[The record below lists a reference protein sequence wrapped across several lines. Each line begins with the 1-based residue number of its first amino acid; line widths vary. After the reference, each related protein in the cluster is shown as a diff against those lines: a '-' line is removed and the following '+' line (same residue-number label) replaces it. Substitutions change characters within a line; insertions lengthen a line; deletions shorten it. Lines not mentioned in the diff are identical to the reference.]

1 MGSIRRLLILST
13 LSLCLF
19 VMSGVQGAMAQDF
32 SFSRIDVEGNKR
44 IETST
49 IITYSGLA
57 TDQVFGADDLNRA
70 YQNILASGLF
80 ESVEVVPNGNRLII
94 NVNEFPTVNKIA
106 FEGNRR
112 VNDNT
117 LKSIIGLQP
126 RRVFNPDKVDA
137 DRAAIVQVYADQGR
151 LAARVTPKIIRRSD
165 NRVDVIF
172 EIFEGGL
179 TEIERIGIVGNK
191 VFSDRRLRRVLDTKQ
206 AGFLRLFVRRDTF
219 LADRIDFDERLL
231 TDFYNARGYIDFK
244 VNDVNAELTE
254 ENNAYFVTF
263 NVREGQMF
271 RFGDVTLI
279 SERSDIDVEDFQIAV
294 SAETGD
300 VYSPT
305 LMEKNLSRLE
315 ARATQLGLD
324 FVRVTPRVT
333 RNDADLTLDVEFVLE
348 QGERVFVERIDITGN
363 TTTLD
368 RVIRRQFRISEGDPF
383 NPRLIREAAE
393 RIRALGLFG
402 NAGVNAREGT
412 QPGQIIVDVEVEEQ
426 PTGSLQLGATYSGD
440 NGFGVVID
448 YSERNF
454 LGRGQALSF
463 AIRSGVDNQSY
474 EFNFT
479 EPEFL
484 NPELRFNLG
493 LSYGETDNQGAA
505 YDTNSLDITPSL
517 SFPISDYSRLSV
529 RGNISATQMLNAS
542 GVGSIIEAEANLE
555 RVDDAGFGFTY
566 RYDTRGVGLD
576 PSSGIAV
583 IYNQDFGGMAGDKGA
598 YSKSTIRTIGER
610 AIMNEDVVLRG
621 VFEAGWLHHSEGSSR
636 VTDRFFLP
644 ATVLR
649 GFEFAGMGPRQRSI
663 NGVINDPLGGNKYTV
678 AKFEVD
684 FPLGLPEEYGM
695 SGGAFYHAGNLW
707 DTGATV
713 TNQDDRLEY
722 DNGSWRHVVGAT
734 LYWTTPIGPLRF
746 DFTRALKKETHDVER
761 TFDMSIATRF

>member
-1 MGSIRRLLILST
+1 MGSIRHFLILST

-19 VMSGVQGAMAQDF
+19 VTSGVHGAMAQDF
-32 SFSRIDVEGNKR
+32 SFSRIDVDGNKR

-49 IITYSGLA
+49 IITYSGLV

-80 ESVEVVPNGNRLII
+80 ESVEVVPNGNRLVIK
-94 NVNEFPTVNKIA
+94 VNEFPTVNTIA

-112 VNDNT
+112 INDTT
-117 LKSIIGLQP
+117 LRAVVGMQP
-126 RRVFNPDKVDA
+126 RRVFNPDKVDT
-137 DRAAIVQVYADQGR
+137 DRAAIAQVYADQGR

-172 EIFEGGL
+172 EIFEGAV

-219 LADRIDFDERLL
+219 LTDRIEFDKRLL
-231 TDFYNARGYIDFK
+231 TDFYNARGYIDFQI
-244 VNDVNAELTE
+244 NDVNAELTE

-271 RFGDVTLI
+271 RFGDVTLT
-279 SERSDIDVEDFQIAV
+279 SERSDIDVKDFKIAI

-324 FVRVTPRVT
+324 FVRVTPRVI

-393 RIRALGLFG
+393 RIRVLDFFG
-402 NAGVNAREGT
+402 NAGVNARAGT
-412 QPGQIIVDVEVEEQ
+412 HPGQIIVDVEVEEQ

-454 LGRGQALSF
+454 LGRGQTLSF
-463 AIRSGVDNQSY
+463 AIRSGIDNQSY

-484 NPELRFNLG
+484 NPELGFNLG
-493 LSYGETDNQGAA
+493 LSYGETDNQVAA
-505 YDTNSLDITPSL
+505 YDTRNLDITPSL
-517 SFPISDYSRLSV
+517 SFPLSEYSRLSV
-529 RGNISATQMLNAS
+529 RGNVSATEMLNP
-542 GVGSIIEAEANLE
+542 GTVGSIVENEITRGRLDN
-555 RVDDAGFGFTY
+555 AGFGFTY

-583 IYNQDFGGMAGDKGA
+583 IYNQDFGGIAGDKGA
-598 YSKSTIRTIGER
+598 FSKSTIRTIGER
-610 AIMNEDVVLRG
+610 AIMNDDVVLRG
-621 VFEAGWLHHSEGSSR
+621 VLEAGLLHHTGGSSR

-649 GFEFAGMGPRQRSI
+649 GFEFAGMGPRQRD
-663 NGVINDPLGGNKYTV
+663 GTINDALGGNKYTV

-707 DTGATV
+707 DTGAKG
-713 TNQDDRLEY
+713 DELLY
-722 DNGSWRHVVGAT
+722 DNGAWRHVVGAT

-746 DFTRALKKETHDVER
+746 DFTRALKKETQDEER

>member
-1 MGSIRRLLILST
+1 MGSIRRFLILST
-13 LSLCLF
+13 LSLCLC
-19 VMSGVQGAMAQDF
+19 VTSGVQGAMAQDF
-32 SFSRIDVEGNKR
+32 SFSRIDVDGNKR

-57 TDQVFGADDLNRA
+57 TDQMFGADDLNRA

-80 ESVEVVPNGNRLII
+80 ESVEVVPNGNRLVIK
-94 NVNEFPTVNKIA
+94 VNEFPTVNKIA

-117 LKSIIGLQP
+117 LSALVGMQP
-126 RRVFNPDKVDA
+126 RRVFNPDKVDT
-137 DRAAIVQVYADQGR
+137 DRAAIAQFYADQGR

-172 EIFEGGL
+172 EIFEGGVI
-179 TEIERIGIVGNK
+179 EIERIGIVGNK

-206 AGFLRLFVRRDTF
+206 AGLLRLFVRRDTF
-219 LADRIDFDERLL
+219 LTDRIEFDKRLL
-231 TDFYNARGYIDFK
+231 TDFYNARGYIDFQ

-271 RFGDVTLI
+271 RFGDVTLA
-279 SERSDIDVEDFQIAV
+279 SKRSDIDVEDFQIAI

-363 TTTLD
+363 TTTMD

-393 RIRALGLFG
+393 RVRALGFFG

-412 QPGQIIVDVEVEEQ
+412 QPGQIIVDFEVEEQ

-448 YSERNF
+448 YAERNF

-463 AIRSGVDNQSY
+463 AIRTGIDNQSY
-474 EFNFT
+474 EFDFT

-484 NPELRFNLG
+484 SPELRFNLG

-505 YDTNSLDITPSL
+505 YDTRNFDITPSL
-517 SFPISDYSRLSV
+517 SFPLSEYSRLSV
-529 RGNISATQMLNAS
+529 RGNVSATEMLNP
-542 GVGSIIEAEANLE
+542 GTVGSIVEDEITRGRL
-555 RVDDAGFGFTY
+555 DDAGFGFTY

-583 IYNQDFGGMAGDKGA
+583 IYNQDFGGMAGDKGTF
-598 YSKSTIRTIGER
+598 SKSTIRTIGER

-621 VFEAGWLHHSEGSSR
+621 VLEAGLLHHTGGSSR

-649 GFEFAGMGPRQRSI
+649 GFEFAGMGPRQRD
-663 NGVINDPLGGNKYTV
+663 GAINDALGGNKYTV
-678 AKFEVD
+678 VKFEMD

-707 DTGATV
+707 DTGASG
-713 TNQDDRLEY
+713 NRLLY
-722 DNGSWRHVVGAT
+722 DNGAWRHVVGAT

-746 DFTRALKKETHDVER
+746 DFTRALKKETHDEER

>member
-1 MGSIRRLLILST
+1 MGSIRHFLILST

-19 VMSGVQGAMAQDF
+19 VTSGVHGAMAQDF
-32 SFSRIDVEGNKR
+32 SFSRIDVDGNKR

-49 IITYSGLA
+49 IITYSGLV

-80 ESVEVVPNGNRLII
+80 ESVEVVPNGNRLVIK
-94 NVNEFPTVNKIA
+94 VNEFPTVNKIA

-112 VNDNT
+112 INDTT
-117 LKSIIGLQP
+117 LRAVVGMQP
-126 RRVFNPDKVDA
+126 RRVFNPDKVDT
-137 DRAAIVQVYADQGR
+137 DRAAIAQVYADQGR

-172 EIFEGGL
+172 EIFEGAI

-219 LADRIDFDERLL
+219 LTDRIEFDKRLL
-231 TDFYNARGYIDFK
+231 TDFYNARGYIDFQI
-244 VNDVNAELTE
+244 NDVNAELTE

-271 RFGDVTLI
+271 RFGNVTLT
-279 SERSDIDVEDFQIAV
+279 SERSDIDVKDFKIAI

-393 RIRALGLFG
+393 RIRVLDFFG
-402 NAGVNAREGT
+402 NAGVNARAGT

-454 LGRGQALSF
+454 LGRGQTLSF
-463 AIRSGVDNQSY
+463 AIRSGIDNQSY

-484 NPELRFNLG
+484 NPELGFNLG
-493 LSYGETDNQGAA
+493 LSFGETDNQGAA
-505 YDTNSLDITPSL
+505 YDTRNLDITPSL
-517 SFPISDYSRLSV
+517 SFPLSEYSRLSV
-529 RGNISATQMLNAS
+529 RGNVSATEMLNP
-542 GVGSIIEAEANLE
+542 GTVGSIVENEITRGRLDN
-555 RVDDAGFGFTY
+555 AGFGFTY

-583 IYNQDFGGMAGDKGA
+583 IYNQDFGGIAGDKGA
-598 YSKSTIRTIGER
+598 FSKSTIRTIGER
-610 AIMNEDVVLRG
+610 AIMNDDVVLRG
-621 VFEAGWLHHSEGSSR
+621 VLEAGLLHHTGGSSR

-649 GFEFAGMGPRQRSI
+649 GFEFAGMGPRQRD
-663 NGVINDPLGGNKYTV
+663 GTINDALGGNKYTV

-707 DTGATV
+707 DTGAKG
-713 TNQDDRLEY
+713 DELLY
-722 DNGSWRHVVGAT
+722 DNGAWRHVVGAT

-746 DFTRALKKETHDVER
+746 DFTRALKKETQDEER

>member
-49 IITYSGLA
+49 INTYSGLA

-80 ESVEVVPNGNRLII
+80 ESVEVVPNGNRMII
-94 NVNEFPTVNKIA
+94 NLNEFPTVNKIA

-219 LADRIDFDERLL
+219 LADRLEFDKRLL
-231 TDFYNARGYIDFK
+231 TDFYNARGYIDFQ

-271 RFGDVTLI
+271 RFGDVTLT
-279 SERSDIDVEDFQIAV
+279 SERSDINVEDFQSAI

-333 RNDADLTLDVEFVLE
+333 RNDADLTLDVELVLE
-348 QGERVFVERIDITGN
+348 QVERVFVERIDITGN

-368 RVIRRQFRISEGDPF
+368 RVIRRQFRISEGI
-383 NPRLIREAAE
+383 RLIRA
-393 RIRALGLFG
+393 
-402 NAGVNAREGT
+402 
-412 QPGQIIVDVEVEEQ
+412 
-426 PTGSLQLGATYSGD
+426 
-440 NGFGVVID
+440 
-448 YSERNF
+448 
-454 LGRGQALSF
+454 
-463 AIRSGVDNQSY
+463 
-474 EFNFT
+474 
-479 EPEFL
+479 
-484 NPELRFNLG
+484 
-493 LSYGETDNQGAA
+493 
-505 YDTNSLDITPSL
+505 
-517 SFPISDYSRLSV
+517 
-529 RGNISATQMLNAS
+529 
-542 GVGSIIEAEANLE
+542 
-555 RVDDAGFGFTY
+555 
-566 RYDTRGVGLD
+566 
-576 PSSGIAV
+576 
-583 IYNQDFGGMAGDKGA
+583 
-598 YSKSTIRTIGER
+598 
-610 AIMNEDVVLRG
+610 
-621 VFEAGWLHHSEGSSR
+621 
-636 VTDRFFLP
+636 
-644 ATVLR
+644 
-649 GFEFAGMGPRQRSI
+649 
-663 NGVINDPLGGNKYTV
+663 
-678 AKFEVD
+678 
-684 FPLGLPEEYGM
+684 
-695 SGGAFYHAGNLW
+695 
-707 DTGATV
+707 
-713 TNQDDRLEY
+713 
-722 DNGSWRHVVGAT
+722 
-734 LYWTTPIGPLRF
+734 
-746 DFTRALKKETHDVER
+746 
-761 TFDMSIATRF
+761 

>member
-1 MGSIRRLLILST
+1 MGSIRRFLILST
-13 LSLCLF
+13 LSLCLC
-19 VMSGVQGAMAQDF
+19 VTSGVQGAMAQDF
-32 SFSRIDVEGNKR
+32 SFSRIDVDGNKR

-57 TDQVFGADDLNRA
+57 TDQMFGADDLNRA

-80 ESVEVVPNGNRLII
+80 ESVEVVPNGNRLVIK
-94 NVNEFPTVNKIA
+94 VNEFPTVNKIA

-117 LKSIIGLQP
+117 LRALVGMQP
-126 RRVFNPDKVDA
+126 RRVFNPDKVDT
-137 DRAAIVQVYADQGR
+137 DRAAIAQFYADQGR

-172 EIFEGGL
+172 EIFEGGVI
-179 TEIERIGIVGNK
+179 EIERIGIVGNK

-206 AGFLRLFVRRDTF
+206 AGLLRLFVRRDTF
-219 LADRIDFDERLL
+219 LTDRIEFDKRLL
-231 TDFYNARGYIDFK
+231 TDFYNARGYIDFQ

-271 RFGDVTLI
+271 RFGDVTLA
-279 SERSDIDVEDFQIAV
+279 SKRSDIDVEDFQIAI

-363 TTTLD
+363 TTTMD

-393 RIRALGLFG
+393 RVRALGFFG

-412 QPGQIIVDVEVEEQ
+412 QPGQIIVDFEVEEQ

-448 YSERNF
+448 YAERNF

-463 AIRSGVDNQSY
+463 AIRTGIDNQSY
-474 EFNFT
+474 EFDFT

-484 NPELRFNLG
+484 SPELRFNLG

-505 YDTNSLDITPSL
+505 YDTRNFDITPSL
-517 SFPISDYSRLSV
+517 SFPLSEYSRLSV
-529 RGNISATQMLNAS
+529 RGNVSATEMLNP
-542 GVGSIIEAEANLE
+542 GTVGSIVEDEITRGRL
-555 RVDDAGFGFTY
+555 DDAGFGFTY

-583 IYNQDFGGMAGDKGA
+583 IYNQDFGGMAGDKGTF
-598 YSKSTIRTIGER
+598 SKSTIRTIGER

-621 VFEAGWLHHSEGSSR
+621 VLEAGLLHQAGGSSR

-649 GFEFAGMGPRQRSI
+649 GFEFAGMGPRQRD
-663 NGVINDPLGGNKYTV
+663 GTINDALGGNKYTV
-678 AKFEVD
+678 AKFEMD

-707 DTGATV
+707 DTGASG
-713 TNQDDRLEY
+713 NRLLY
-722 DNGSWRHVVGAT
+722 DNGAWRHVVGAT

-746 DFTRALKKETHDVER
+746 DFTRALKKETHDEER

>member
-1 MGSIRRLLILST
+1 MGSIRRFLILST
-13 LSLCLF
+13 LSLCLC
-19 VMSGVQGAMAQDF
+19 VTSGVQGAMAQDF
-32 SFSRIDVEGNKR
+32 SFSRIDVDGNKR

-57 TDQVFGADDLNRA
+57 TDQMFGADDLNRA

-80 ESVEVVPNGNRLII
+80 ESVEVVPNGNRLVIK
-94 NVNEFPTVNKIA
+94 VNEFPTVNKIA

-117 LKSIIGLQP
+117 LRALVGMQP
-126 RRVFNPDKVDA
+126 RRVFNPDKVDT
-137 DRAAIVQVYADQGR
+137 DRAAIAQFYADQGR

-172 EIFEGGL
+172 EIFEGGVI
-179 TEIERIGIVGNK
+179 EIERIGIVGNK

-206 AGFLRLFVRRDTF
+206 AGLLRLFVRRDTF
-219 LADRIDFDERLL
+219 LTDRIEFDKRLL
-231 TDFYNARGYIDFK
+231 TDFYNARGYIDFQ

-271 RFGDVTLI
+271 RFGDVTLA
-279 SERSDIDVEDFQIAV
+279 SKRSDIDVEDFQIAI

-363 TTTLD
+363 TTTMD
-368 RVIRRQFRISEGDPF
+368 RVSRRQFRISEGDPF

-393 RIRALGLFG
+393 RIRALGFFG
-402 NAGVNAREGT
+402 AAGVNAREGT
-412 QPGQIIVDVEVEEQ
+412 QPGQIIVDFEVEEQ

-448 YSERNF
+448 YAERNF

-463 AIRSGVDNQSY
+463 AIRTGIDNQSY
-474 EFNFT
+474 EFDFT

-484 NPELRFNLG
+484 SPELRFNLG

-505 YDTNSLDITPSL
+505 YDTRNFDITPSL
-517 SFPISDYSRLSV
+517 SFPLSEYSRLSV
-529 RGNISATQMLNAS
+529 RGNVSATEMLNP
-542 GVGSIIEAEANLE
+542 GTVGSIVEDEITRGRL
-555 RVDDAGFGFTY
+555 DDAGFGFTY

-583 IYNQDFGGMAGDKGA
+583 IYNQDFGGMAGDKGTF
-598 YSKSTIRTIGER
+598 SKSTIRTIGER
-610 AIMNEDVVLRG
+610 AIMHEDVVLRG
-621 VFEAGWLHHSEGSSR
+621 VLEAGLLHHTGGSSR

-649 GFEFAGMGPRQRSI
+649 GFEFAGMGPRQRD
-663 NGVINDPLGGNKYTV
+663 GTINDALGGNKYTV
-678 AKFEVD
+678 AKFEMD

-695 SGGAFYHAGNLW
+695 SGGAFYQAGNLW
-707 DTGATV
+707 DTGASG
-713 TNQDDRLEY
+713 NGLLY
-722 DNGSWRHVVGAT
+722 DNGAWRQVVGAT

-746 DFTRALKKETHDVER
+746 DFTRALKKETHDEER

>member
-1 MGSIRRLLILST
+1 MGSIRHFLILST

-19 VMSGVQGAMAQDF
+19 VTSGVHGAMAQDF
-32 SFSRIDVEGNKR
+32 SFSRIDVDGNKR

-49 IITYSGLA
+49 IITYSGLV

-80 ESVEVVPNGNRLII
+80 ESVEVVPNGNRLVIK
-94 NVNEFPTVNKIA
+94 VNEFPTVNKIA

-112 VNDNT
+112 INDTT
-117 LKSIIGLQP
+117 LRAVVGMQP
-126 RRVFNPDKVDA
+126 RRVFNPDKVDT
-137 DRAAIVQVYADQGR
+137 DRAAIAQVYADQGR

-172 EIFEGGL
+172 EIFEGAV

-219 LADRIDFDERLL
+219 LTDRIEFDKRLL
-231 TDFYNARGYIDFK
+231 TDFYNARGYIDFQI
-244 VNDVNAELTE
+244 NDVNAELTE

-271 RFGDVTLI
+271 RFGDVTLT
-279 SERSDIDVEDFQIAV
+279 SERSDIDVKDFKIAI
-294 SAETGD
+294 SAENGD

-393 RIRALGLFG
+393 RIRVLDFFG
-402 NAGVNAREGT
+402 NAGVNARAGT
-412 QPGQIIVDVEVEEQ
+412 QPGQIIVDVEVEER

-454 LGRGQALSF
+454 LGRGQTLSF
-463 AIRSGVDNQSY
+463 AIRSGIDNQSY

-484 NPELRFNLG
+484 NPELGFNLG

-505 YDTNSLDITPSL
+505 YDTRNLDITPSL
-517 SFPISDYSRLSV
+517 SFPLSEYSRLSV
-529 RGNISATQMLNAS
+529 RGNVSATEMLNP
-542 GVGSIIEAEANLE
+542 GTVGSIVENEITRGRLDN
-555 RVDDAGFGFTY
+555 AGFGFTY

-583 IYNQDFGGMAGDKGA
+583 IYNQDFGGIAGDKGA
-598 YSKSTIRTIGER
+598 FSKSTIRTIGER
-610 AIMNEDVVLRG
+610 AIMNDDVVLRG
-621 VFEAGWLHHSEGSSR
+621 VLEAGLLHHTGGSSR

-649 GFEFAGMGPRQRSI
+649 GFEFAGMGPRQRD
-663 NGVINDPLGGNKYTV
+663 GTINDALGGNKYTV

-684 FPLGLPEEYGM
+684 FPLGLLEEYGM

-707 DTGATV
+707 DTGAKG
-713 TNQDDRLEY
+713 DELLY
-722 DNGSWRHVVGAT
+722 DNGAWRHVVGAT

-746 DFTRALKKETHDVER
+746 DFTRALKKETQDEER
-761 TFDMSIATRF
+761 TFDVSIATRF

>member
-1 MGSIRRLLILST
+1 MGSIRHFLILST

-19 VMSGVQGAMAQDF
+19 VTSGVHGAMAQDF
-32 SFSRIDVEGNKR
+32 SFSRIDVDGNKR

-49 IITYSGLA
+49 IITYSGLV

-80 ESVEVVPNGNRLII
+80 ESVEVVPNGNRLVIK
-94 NVNEFPTVNKIA
+94 VNEFPTVNKIA

-112 VNDNT
+112 INDTT
-117 LKSIIGLQP
+117 LRAVVGMQP
-126 RRVFNPDKVDA
+126 RRVFNPDKVDT
-137 DRAAIVQVYADQGR
+137 DRAAIAQVYADQGR

-172 EIFEGGL
+172 EIFEGAV

-219 LADRIDFDERLL
+219 LTDRIEFDKRLL
-231 TDFYNARGYIDFK
+231 TDFYNARGYIDFQI
-244 VNDVNAELTE
+244 NDVNAELTE

-271 RFGDVTLI
+271 RFGDVTLT
-279 SERSDIDVEDFQIAV
+279 SERSDIDVKDFKIAI

-393 RIRALGLFG
+393 RIRVLDFFG
-402 NAGVNAREGT
+402 NAGVNARAGT

-454 LGRGQALSF
+454 LGRGQTLSF
-463 AIRSGVDNQSY
+463 AIRSGIDNQSY

-484 NPELRFNLG
+484 NPELGFNLG

-505 YDTNSLDITPSL
+505 YDTRNLDITPSL
-517 SFPISDYSRLSV
+517 SFPLSEYSRLSV
-529 RGNISATQMLNAS
+529 RGNVSATEMLNP
-542 GVGSIIEAEANLE
+542 GTVGSIVENEITRGRLDN
-555 RVDDAGFGFTY
+555 AGFGFTY

-583 IYNQDFGGMAGDKGA
+583 IYNQDFGGIAGDKGA
-598 YSKSTIRTIGER
+598 FSKSTIRTIGER
-610 AIMNEDVVLRG
+610 AIMNDDVVLRG
-621 VFEAGWLHHSEGSSR
+621 VLEAGLLHHTGGSSR

-649 GFEFAGMGPRQRSI
+649 GFEFAGMGPRQRD
-663 NGVINDPLGGNKYTV
+663 GTINDALGGNKYTV

-707 DTGATV
+707 DTGAKG
-713 TNQDDRLEY
+713 DELLY
-722 DNGSWRHVVGAT
+722 DNGAWRHVLGAT
-734 LYWTTPIGPLRF
+734 LYWNTPIGPLRF
-746 DFTRALKKETHDVER
+746 DFTRALQKETQDEER
-761 TFDMSIATRF
+761 TFDVSIATRF

>member
-1 MGSIRRLLILST
+1 MGSIRRFLILST
-13 LSLCLF
+13 LSLCLC
-19 VMSGVQGAMAQDF
+19 VTSGVQGAMAQDF
-32 SFSRIDVEGNKR
+32 SFSRIDVDGNKR

-57 TDQVFGADDLNRA
+57 TDQMFGADDLNRA

-80 ESVEVVPNGNRLII
+80 ESVEVVPNGNRLVIK
-94 NVNEFPTVNKIA
+94 VNEFPTVNKIA

-117 LKSIIGLQP
+117 LRALVGMQP
-126 RRVFNPDKVDA
+126 RRVFNPDKVDT
-137 DRAAIVQVYADQGR
+137 DRAAIAQFYADQGR

-172 EIFEGGL
+172 EIFEGGVI
-179 TEIERIGIVGNK
+179 EIERIGIVGNK

-206 AGFLRLFVRRDTF
+206 AGLLRLFVRRDTF
-219 LADRIDFDERLL
+219 LTDRIEFDKRLL
-231 TDFYNARGYIDFK
+231 TDFYNARGYIDFQ

-271 RFGDVTLI
+271 RFGDVTLA
-279 SERSDIDVEDFQIAV
+279 SKRSDIDVEDFQIAI

-363 TTTLD
+363 TTTMD

-393 RIRALGLFG
+393 RIRALGFFG
-402 NAGVNAREGT
+402 DAGVNAREGT
-412 QPGQIIVDVEVEEQ
+412 QPGQIIVDFEVEEQ

-448 YSERNF
+448 YAERNF

-463 AIRSGVDNQSY
+463 AIRTGIDNQSY
-474 EFNFT
+474 EFDFT

-484 NPELRFNLG
+484 SPELRFNLG

-505 YDTNSLDITPSL
+505 YDTRNFDITPSL
-517 SFPISDYSRLSV
+517 SFPLSEYSRLSV
-529 RGNISATQMLNAS
+529 RGNVSATEMLNP
-542 GVGSIIEAEANLE
+542 GTVGSIVEDEITRGRL
-555 RVDDAGFGFTY
+555 DDAGFGFTY

-583 IYNQDFGGMAGDKGA
+583 IYNQDFGGMAGDKGTF
-598 YSKSTIRTIGER
+598 SKSTIRTIGER

-621 VFEAGWLHHSEGSSR
+621 VLEAGLLHHTGGSSR

-649 GFEFAGMGPRQRSI
+649 GFEFAGMGPRQRD
-663 NGVINDPLGGNKYTV
+663 GTINDALGGNKYTV
-678 AKFEVD
+678 AKFEMD

-707 DTGATV
+707 DTGASG
-713 TNQDDRLEY
+713 NGLLY
-722 DNGSWRHVVGAT
+722 DNGAWRQVVGAT

-746 DFTRALKKETHDVER
+746 DFTRALKKETHDEER

>member
-1 MGSIRRLLILST
+1 MGSIRYFLILTT

-19 VMSGVQGAMAQDF
+19 VTSGVQGAMAQDF
-32 SFSRIDVEGNKR
+32 SFSRIDVDGNKR

-49 IITYSGLA
+49 IITYSGLG

-80 ESVEVVPNGNRLII
+80 ESVEVIPNGNRLVIK
-94 NVNEFPTVNKIA
+94 VNEFPTVNKIA

-117 LKSIIGLQP
+117 LKSIVGLQP

-137 DRAAIVQVYADQGR
+137 DRAAIAQVYADQGR
-151 LAARVTPKIIRRSD
+151 LAARVSPKIIRRSD

-219 LADRIDFDERLL
+219 LADRIEFDKRLL
-231 TDFYNARGYIDFK
+231 TDFYNARGYIDFQ
-244 VNDVNAELTE
+244 VSDVNAELTE

-271 RFGDVTLI
+271 RFGDVTLT
-279 SERSDIDVEDFQIAV
+279 SERSDIDVEDFQIAI

-393 RIRALGLFG
+393 RIRALGFFG

-463 AIRSGVDNQSY
+463 AIRSGIDNQSY

-484 NPELRFNLG
+484 NPEFRFNLG

-505 YDTNSLDITPSL
+505 YDTRNLDITPSL
-517 SFPISDYSRLSV
+517 SFPLSEYSRLSV
-529 RGNISATQMLNAS
+529 RGNVSATEMLNP
-542 GVGSIIEAEANLE
+542 GTVGSIVEDEITRGRL
-555 RVDDAGFGFTY
+555 DDAGFGFTY

-583 IYNQDFGGMAGDKGA
+583 IYNQDFGGLEGDKGTF
-598 YSKSTIRTIGER
+598 SKSTIRTIGER

-621 VFEAGWLHHSEGSSR
+621 VLEAGLLHHTGGSSR

-649 GFEFAGMGPRQRSI
+649 GFEFAGVGPRQRA
-663 NGVINDPLGGNKYTV
+663 GTINDALGGNKYTV

-707 DTGATV
+707 DTGASG
-713 TNQDDRLEY
+713 NGLLY
-722 DNGSWRHVVGAT
+722 DNGAWRHVVGAT

-746 DFTRALKKETHDVER
+746 DFTRALKKETHDEER
-761 TFDMSIATRF
+761 TFDMSVATRF

>member
-1 MGSIRRLLILST
+1 MGSIRRFLILST
-13 LSLCLF
+13 LSLCLC
-19 VMSGVQGAMAQDF
+19 VTSGVQGAMAQDF
-32 SFSRIDVEGNKR
+32 SFSRIDVDGNKR

-57 TDQVFGADDLNRA
+57 TDQMFGADDLNRA

-80 ESVEVVPNGNRLII
+80 ESVEVVPNGNRLVIK
-94 NVNEFPTVNKIA
+94 VNEFPTVNKIA

-117 LKSIIGLQP
+117 LRALVGMQP
-126 RRVFNPDKVDA
+126 RRVFNPDKVDT
-137 DRAAIVQVYADQGR
+137 DRAAIAQFYADQGR

-172 EIFEGGL
+172 EIFEGGVI
-179 TEIERIGIVGNK
+179 EIERIGIVGNK

-206 AGFLRLFVRRDTF
+206 AGLLRLFVRRDTF
-219 LADRIDFDERLL
+219 LTDRIEFDKRLL
-231 TDFYNARGYIDFK
+231 TDFYNARGYIDFQ

-271 RFGDVTLI
+271 RFGDVTLA
-279 SERSDIDVEDFQIAV
+279 SKRSDIDVEDFQIAI

-300 VYSPT
+300 VYSPS

-363 TTTLD
+363 TTTMD

-393 RIRALGLFG
+393 RIRALGFFG

-412 QPGQIIVDVEVEEQ
+412 QPGQIIVDFEVEEQ

-448 YSERNF
+448 YAERNF

-463 AIRSGVDNQSY
+463 AIRTGIDNQSY
-474 EFNFT
+474 EFDFT

-484 NPELRFNLG
+484 SPELRFNLG

-505 YDTNSLDITPSL
+505 YDTRNFDITPSL
-517 SFPISDYSRLSV
+517 SFPLSEYSRLSV
-529 RGNISATQMLNAS
+529 RGNVSATEMLNP
-542 GVGSIIEAEANLE
+542 GTVGSIVEDEITRGRL
-555 RVDDAGFGFTY
+555 DDAGVGFTY

-583 IYNQDFGGMAGDKGA
+583 IYNQDFGGMAGDKGTF
-598 YSKSTIRTIGER
+598 SKSTIRTIGER

-621 VFEAGWLHHSEGSSR
+621 VLEAGLLHHTGGSSR

-649 GFEFAGMGPRQRSI
+649 GFEFAGMGPRQRD
-663 NGVINDPLGGNKYTV
+663 GTINDALGGNKYTV
-678 AKFEVD
+678 AKFEMD

-707 DTGATV
+707 DTGASG
-713 TNQDDRLEY
+713 NRLLY
-722 DNGSWRHVVGAT
+722 DNGAWRHVVGAT

-746 DFTRALKKETHDVER
+746 DFTRALKKETHDEER

>member
-1 MGSIRRLLILST
+1 MGSIRHFLILST

-19 VMSGVQGAMAQDF
+19 VTSGVHGAMAQDF
-32 SFSRIDVEGNKR
+32 SFSRIDVDGNKR

-49 IITYSGLA
+49 IITYSGLV
-57 TDQVFGADDLNRA
+57 TDQVFGAGDLNRA

-80 ESVEVVPNGNRLII
+80 ESVEVVPNGNRLVIK
-94 NVNEFPTVNKIA
+94 VNEFPTVNKIA

-112 VNDNT
+112 INDTT
-117 LKSIIGLQP
+117 LRAVVGMQP
-126 RRVFNPDKVDA
+126 RRVFNPDKVDT
-137 DRAAIVQVYADQGR
+137 DRAAIAQVYADQGR

-172 EIFEGGL
+172 EIFEGAV

-219 LADRIDFDERLL
+219 LTDRIEFDKRLL
-231 TDFYNARGYIDFK
+231 TDFYNARGYIDFQI
-244 VNDVNAELTE
+244 NDVNAELTE

-271 RFGDVTLI
+271 RFGDVTLT
-279 SERSDIDVEDFQIAV
+279 SERSDIDVKDFKIAI

-393 RIRALGLFG
+393 RIRVLDFFG
-402 NAGVNAREGT
+402 NAGVNARAGT
-412 QPGQIIVDVEVEEQ
+412 QPGQIIVDVEVEER

-454 LGRGQALSF
+454 LGRGQTLSF
-463 AIRSGVDNQSY
+463 AIRSGIDNQSY

-484 NPELRFNLG
+484 NPELGFNLG

-505 YDTNSLDITPSL
+505 YDTRNLDITPSL
-517 SFPISDYSRLSV
+517 SFPLSEYSRLSV
-529 RGNISATQMLNAS
+529 RGNVSATEMLNP
-542 GVGSIIEAEANLE
+542 GTVGSIVENEITRGRLDN
-555 RVDDAGFGFTY
+555 AGFGFTY

-583 IYNQDFGGMAGDKGA
+583 IYNQDFGGIAGDKGA
-598 YSKSTIRTIGER
+598 FSKSTIRTIGER
-610 AIMNEDVVLRG
+610 AIMNDDVVLRG
-621 VFEAGWLHHSEGSSR
+621 VLEAGLLHHTGGSSR

-649 GFEFAGMGPRQRSI
+649 GFEFAGMGPRQRD
-663 NGVINDPLGGNKYTV
+663 GTINDALGGNKYTV

-707 DTGATV
+707 DTGAKG
-713 TNQDDRLEY
+713 DELLY
-722 DNGSWRHVVGAT
+722 DNGAWRHVVGAT

-746 DFTRALKKETHDVER
+746 DFTRALKKETQDEER

>member
-1 MGSIRRLLILST
+1 MGSIRRFLILST
-13 LSLCLF
+13 LSLCLC
-19 VMSGVQGAMAQDF
+19 VTSGVQGAMAQDF
-32 SFSRIDVEGNKR
+32 SFSRIDVDGNKR

-57 TDQVFGADDLNRA
+57 TDQMFGADDLNRA

-80 ESVEVVPNGNRLII
+80 ESVEVVPNGNRLVIK
-94 NVNEFPTVNKIA
+94 VNEFPTVNKIA

-117 LKSIIGLQP
+117 LRALVGMQP
-126 RRVFNPDKVDA
+126 RRVFNPDKVDT
-137 DRAAIVQVYADQGR
+137 DRAAIAQFYADQGR

-172 EIFEGGL
+172 EIFEGGV

-219 LADRIDFDERLL
+219 LTDRIEFDKRLL
-231 TDFYNARGYIDFK
+231 TDFYNARGYIDFQ

-271 RFGDVTLI
+271 RFGDVTLA
-279 SERSDIDVEDFQIAV
+279 SKRSDIDVEDFQIAI

-363 TTTLD
+363 TTTMD

-393 RIRALGLFG
+393 RVRALGFFG

-412 QPGQIIVDVEVEEQ
+412 QPGQIIVDFEVEEQ

-448 YSERNF
+448 YAERNF

-463 AIRSGVDNQSY
+463 AIRTGIDNQSY
-474 EFNFT
+474 EFDFT

-484 NPELRFNLG
+484 SPELRFNLG

-505 YDTNSLDITPSL
+505 YDTRNFDITPSL
-517 SFPISDYSRLSV
+517 SFPLSEYSRLSV
-529 RGNISATQMLNAS
+529 RGNVSATEMLNP
-542 GVGSIIEAEANLE
+542 GTVGSIVEDEITRGRL
-555 RVDDAGFGFTY
+555 DDAGFGFTY

-583 IYNQDFGGMAGDKGA
+583 IYNQDFGGMAGDKGTF
-598 YSKSTIRTIGER
+598 SKSTIRTIGER

-621 VFEAGWLHHSEGSSR
+621 VLEAGLLHHTGGSSR

-649 GFEFAGMGPRQRSI
+649 GFEFAGMGPRQRD
-663 NGVINDPLGGNKYTV
+663 GTINDALGGNKYTV
-678 AKFEVD
+678 AKFEMD

-707 DTGATV
+707 DTGASG
-713 TNQDDRLEY
+713 NGLLY
-722 DNGSWRHVVGAT
+722 DNGAWRQVVGAT

-746 DFTRALKKETHDVER
+746 DFTRALKKETHDEER

>member
-1 MGSIRRLLILST
+1 MGSIRHFLILST

-19 VMSGVQGAMAQDF
+19 VTSGVHGAMAQDF
-32 SFSRIDVEGNKR
+32 SFSRIDVDGNKR

-49 IITYSGLA
+49 IITYSGLV

-80 ESVEVVPNGNRLII
+80 ESVEVVPNGNRLVIK
-94 NVNEFPTVNKIA
+94 VNEFPTVNKIA

-112 VNDNT
+112 INDTT
-117 LKSIIGLQP
+117 LRAVVGMQP
-126 RRVFNPDKVDA
+126 RRVFNPDKVDT
-137 DRAAIVQVYADQGR
+137 DRAAIAQVYADQGR

-172 EIFEGGL
+172 EIFEGAV

-219 LADRIDFDERLL
+219 LTDRIEFDKRLL
-231 TDFYNARGYIDFK
+231 TDFYNARGYIDFQI
-244 VNDVNAELTE
+244 NDVNAELTE

-271 RFGDVTLI
+271 RFGDVTLT
-279 SERSDIDVEDFQIAV
+279 SERSDIDVKDFKIAI

-393 RIRALGLFG
+393 RIRVLDFFG
-402 NAGVNAREGT
+402 NAGVNARAGT
-412 QPGQIIVDVEVEEQ
+412 QPGQIIVDVEVEER

-454 LGRGQALSF
+454 LGRGQTLSF
-463 AIRSGVDNQSY
+463 AIRSGIDNQSY

-484 NPELRFNLG
+484 NPELGFNLG

-505 YDTNSLDITPSL
+505 YDTRNLDITPSL
-517 SFPISDYSRLSV
+517 SFPLSEYSRLSV
-529 RGNISATQMLNAS
+529 RGNVSATEMLNP
-542 GVGSIIEAEANLE
+542 GTVGSIVENEITRGRLDN
-555 RVDDAGFGFTY
+555 AGFGFTY

-583 IYNQDFGGMAGDKGA
+583 IYNQDFGGIAGDKGA
-598 YSKSTIRTIGER
+598 FSKSTIRTIGER
-610 AIMNEDVVLRG
+610 AIMNDDVVLRG
-621 VFEAGWLHHSEGSSR
+621 VLEAGLLHHTGGSSR

-649 GFEFAGMGPRQRSI
+649 GFEFAGMGPRQRD
-663 NGVINDPLGGNKYTV
+663 GTINDALGGNKYTV

-684 FPLGLPEEYGM
+684 FPLGLLEEYGM

-707 DTGATV
+707 DTGAKG
-713 TNQDDRLEY
+713 DELLY
-722 DNGSWRHVVGAT
+722 DNGAWRHVVGAT

-746 DFTRALKKETHDVER
+746 DFTRALKKETQDEER

>member
-1 MGSIRRLLILST
+1 MGSIRRFLILST

-19 VMSGVQGAMAQDF
+19 VTSGVQGAMAQDF
-32 SFSRIDVEGNKR
+32 SFSRIDVDGNKR

-80 ESVEVVPNGNRLII
+80 ESVEVVPNGNRLVIK
-94 NVNEFPTVNKIA
+94 VNEFPTVNKIA

-117 LKSIIGLQP
+117 LQSIIGLQP
-126 RRVFNPDKVDA
+126 RRVLNPDKVDA
-137 DRAAIVQVYADQGR
+137 DSAAIAQVYADQGR

-165 NRVDVIF
+165 NRVDVVF

-219 LADRIDFDERLL
+219 LTDRIEFDKRLL
-231 TDFYNARGYIDFK
+231 TDFYNARGYIDFQ

-263 NVREGQMF
+263 NVREGQKF
-271 RFGDVTLI
+271 RFGEVTLT
-279 SERSDIDVEDFQIAV
+279 SERSDIDVEDFQIAI

-393 RIRALGLFG
+393 RIRALGFFG
-402 NAGVNAREGT
+402 NAGVNARKGT

-426 PTGSLQLGATYSGD
+426 PTGSLQLGATFSGD

-463 AIRSGVDNQSY
+463 AIRSGIDNQSY

-484 NPELRFNLG
+484 DPELRFNLG

-505 YDTNSLDITPSL
+505 YDTRNSDITPSL
-517 SFPISDYSRLSV
+517 SFPLSEYSRLSV
-529 RGNISATQMLNAS
+529 RGNLSATEMLNP
-542 GVGSIIEAEANLE
+542 GTIGSIVEDEIRRGRL
-555 RVDDAGFGFTY
+555 VDAGFGFTY

-583 IYNQDFGGMAGDKGA
+583 IYNQDFGGIVGDRGD
-598 YSKSTIRTIGER
+598 YSKSTIRTISER

-621 VFEAGWLHHSEGSSR
+621 VLEAGLLQNTGGPSR

-649 GFEFAGMGPRQRSI
+649 GFEFAGMGPRQRSSS
-663 NGVINDPLGGNKYTV
+663 GSINDPLGGNKYTV

-695 SGGAFYHAGNLW
+695 SGGLFYHAGNLW
-707 DTGATV
+707 DTGASV
-713 TNQDDRLEY
+713 SVGDDALEY
-722 DNGSWRHVVGAT
+722 DKGSWRHVVGAT

-746 DFTRALKKETHDVER
+746 DFTRALKKETHDEER

>member
-1 MGSIRRLLILST
+1 MGSIRHFLILST

-19 VMSGVQGAMAQDF
+19 VTSGVHGAMAQDF
-32 SFSRIDVEGNKR
+32 SFSRIDVDGNKR

-49 IITYSGLA
+49 IITYSGLV

-80 ESVEVVPNGNRLII
+80 ESVEVVPNGNRLVIK
-94 NVNEFPTVNKIA
+94 VNEFPTVNKIA

-112 VNDNT
+112 INDTT
-117 LKSIIGLQP
+117 LRAVVGMQP
-126 RRVFNPDKVDA
+126 RRVFNPDKVDT
-137 DRAAIVQVYADQGR
+137 DRAAIAQVYADQGR

-172 EIFEGGL
+172 EIFEGAI

-219 LADRIDFDERLL
+219 LTDRIEFDKRLL
-231 TDFYNARGYIDFK
+231 TDFYNARGYIDFQI
-244 VNDVNAELTE
+244 NDVNAELTE

-271 RFGDVTLI
+271 RFGDVTLT
-279 SERSDIDVEDFQIAV
+279 SERSDIDVKDFKIAI

-393 RIRALGLFG
+393 RIRVLDFFG
-402 NAGVNAREGT
+402 NAGVNARAGT

-454 LGRGQALSF
+454 LGRGQTLSF
-463 AIRSGVDNQSY
+463 AIRSGIDNQSY

-484 NPELRFNLG
+484 NPELGFNLG
-493 LSYGETDNQGAA
+493 LSFGETDNQGAA
-505 YDTNSLDITPSL
+505 YDTRNLDITPSL
-517 SFPISDYSRLSV
+517 SFPLSEYSRLSV
-529 RGNISATQMLNAS
+529 RGNVSATEMLNP
-542 GVGSIIEAEANLE
+542 GTVGSIVENEITRGRLDN
-555 RVDDAGFGFTY
+555 AGFGFTY

-583 IYNQDFGGMAGDKGA
+583 IYNQDFGGIAGDKGA
-598 YSKSTIRTIGER
+598 FSKSTIRTIGER
-610 AIMNEDVVLRG
+610 AIMNDDVVLRG
-621 VFEAGWLHHSEGSSR
+621 VLEAGLLHHTGGSSR

-649 GFEFAGMGPRQRSI
+649 GFEFAGMGPRQRD
-663 NGVINDPLGGNKYTV
+663 GTINDALGGNKYTV

-707 DTGATV
+707 DTGAKG
-713 TNQDDRLEY
+713 DELLY
-722 DNGSWRHVVGAT
+722 DNGAWRHVVGAT

-746 DFTRALKKETHDVER
+746 DFTRALKKETQDEER

>member
-1 MGSIRRLLILST
+1 MGSIRHFLILST

-19 VMSGVQGAMAQDF
+19 VTSGVHGAMAQDF
-32 SFSRIDVEGNKR
+32 SFSRIDVDGNKR

-49 IITYSGLA
+49 IITYSGLV

-80 ESVEVVPNGNRLII
+80 ESVEVVPNGNRLVIK
-94 NVNEFPTVNKIA
+94 VNEFPTVNKIA

-112 VNDNT
+112 INDTT
-117 LKSIIGLQP
+117 LRAVVGMQP
-126 RRVFNPDKVDA
+126 RRVFNPDKVDT
-137 DRAAIVQVYADQGR
+137 DRAAIAQVYADQGR

-172 EIFEGGL
+172 EIFEGAI

-219 LADRIDFDERLL
+219 LTDRIEFDKRLL
-231 TDFYNARGYIDFK
+231 TDFYNARGYIDFQI
-244 VNDVNAELTE
+244 NDVNAELTE

-271 RFGDVTLI
+271 RFGNVTLT
-279 SERSDIDVEDFQIAV
+279 SERSDIDVKDFKIAI

-393 RIRALGLFG
+393 RIRVLDFFG
-402 NAGVNAREGT
+402 NAGVNARAGT
-412 QPGQIIVDVEVEEQ
+412 QPGQIIVDVEVEER

-454 LGRGQALSF
+454 LGRGQTLSF
-463 AIRSGVDNQSY
+463 AIRSGIDNQSY

-484 NPELRFNLG
+484 NPELGFNLG
-493 LSYGETDNQGAA
+493 LSFGETDNQGAA
-505 YDTNSLDITPSL
+505 YDTRNLDITPSL
-517 SFPISDYSRLSV
+517 SFPLSEYSRLSV
-529 RGNISATQMLNAS
+529 RGNVSATEMLNP
-542 GVGSIIEAEANLE
+542 GTVGSIVENEITRGRLDN
-555 RVDDAGFGFTY
+555 AGFGFTY

-583 IYNQDFGGMAGDKGA
+583 IYNQDFGGIAGDKGA
-598 YSKSTIRTIGER
+598 FSKSTIRTIGER
-610 AIMNEDVVLRG
+610 AIMNDDVVLRG
-621 VFEAGWLHHSEGSSR
+621 VLEAGLLHHTGGSSR

-649 GFEFAGMGPRQRSI
+649 GFEFAGMGPRQRD
-663 NGVINDPLGGNKYTV
+663 GTINDALGGNKYTV

-707 DTGATV
+707 DTGAKG
-713 TNQDDRLEY
+713 DELLY
-722 DNGSWRHVVGAT
+722 DNGAWRHVVGAT

-746 DFTRALKKETHDVER
+746 DFTRALKKETQDEER

>member
-1 MGSIRRLLILST
+1 MGSIRHFLILST

-19 VMSGVQGAMAQDF
+19 VTSGVHGAMAQDF
-32 SFSRIDVEGNKR
+32 SFSRIDVDGNKR

-49 IITYSGLA
+49 IITYSGLV

-80 ESVEVVPNGNRLII
+80 ESVEVVPNGNRLVIK
-94 NVNEFPTVNKIA
+94 VNEFPTVNKIA

-112 VNDNT
+112 VNDTT
-117 LKSIIGLQP
+117 LRAVVVMQP
-126 RRVFNPDKVDA
+126 RRVFNPDKVDT
-137 DRAAIVQVYADQGR
+137 DRAAIAQVYADQGR

-172 EIFEGGL
+172 EIFEGAV

-219 LADRIDFDERLL
+219 LTDRIEFDKRLL
-231 TDFYNARGYIDFK
+231 TDFYNARGYIDFQI
-244 VNDVNAELTE
+244 NDVNAELTE

-271 RFGDVTLI
+271 RFGDVTLT
-279 SERSDIDVEDFQIAV
+279 SERSDIDVKDFKIAI

-393 RIRALGLFG
+393 RIRVLDFFG
-402 NAGVNAREGT
+402 NAGVNARAGT

-454 LGRGQALSF
+454 LGRGQTLSF
-463 AIRSGVDNQSY
+463 AIRSGIDNQSY

-484 NPELRFNLG
+484 NPELGFNLG
-493 LSYGETDNQGAA
+493 LSFGETDNQGAA
-505 YDTNSLDITPSL
+505 YDTRNLDITPSL
-517 SFPISDYSRLSV
+517 SFPLSEYSRLSV
-529 RGNISATQMLNAS
+529 RGNVSATEMLNP
-542 GVGSIIEAEANLE
+542 GTVGSIVENEITRGRLDN
-555 RVDDAGFGFTY
+555 AGFGFTY

-583 IYNQDFGGMAGDKGA
+583 IYNQDFGGIAGDKGA
-598 YSKSTIRTIGER
+598 FSKSTIRTIGER
-610 AIMNEDVVLRG
+610 AIMNDDVVLRG
-621 VFEAGWLHHSEGSSR
+621 VLEAGLLHHTGGSSR

-649 GFEFAGMGPRQRSI
+649 GFEFAGMGPRQRD
-663 NGVINDPLGGNKYTV
+663 GTINDALGGNKYTV

-707 DTGATV
+707 DTGAKG
-713 TNQDDRLEY
+713 DELLY
-722 DNGSWRHVVGAT
+722 DNGAWRHVVGAT

-746 DFTRALKKETHDVER
+746 DFTRALKKETQDEER

>member
-1 MGSIRRLLILST
+1 MGSIRYFLILST

-19 VMSGVQGAMAQDF
+19 VTYGVQGGMAQDF
-32 SFSRIDVEGNKR
+32 SFSRIDVDGNKR

-80 ESVEVVPNGNRLII
+80 ESVEVVPNGNRLVIK
-94 NVNEFPTVNKIA
+94 VNEFPTVNKIA

-117 LKSIIGLQP
+117 LRSIIGLQP

-137 DRAAIVQVYADQGR
+137 DRAAIAQVYADQGR

-172 EIFEGGL
+172 EVFEGGI

-206 AGFLRLFVRRDTF
+206 AGFLRLLVRRDTF
-219 LADRIDFDERLL
+219 LTDRIEFDKRLL
-231 TDFYNARGYIDFK
+231 TDFYNARGYIDFQ

-279 SERSDIDVEDFQIAV
+279 SERSDIDVEDFKIAI

-300 VYSPT
+300 VYSPM

-348 QGERVFVERIDITGN
+348 RGERMFVERIDITGN

-393 RIRALGLFG
+393 RIRALGFFG
-402 NAGVNAREGT
+402 NAGVNAREGR
-412 QPGQIIVDVEVEEQ
+412 QPSQIIVDVEVQEQ
-426 PTGSLQLGATYSGD
+426 PTGSFQLGATYSGD

-463 AIRSGVDNQSY
+463 AIRSGIDNQSY

-479 EPEFL
+479 EPKFI

-505 YDTNSLDITPSL
+505 YDTSNLDITPSL
-517 SFPISDYSRLSV
+517 TFPLSEYSRLSV
-529 RGNISATQMLNAS
+529 RGNLSATEMLNP
-542 GVGSIIEAEANLE
+542 GTVGTIVEDEITRGRL
-555 RVDDAGFGFTY
+555 DDAGLGFTY

-583 IYNQDFGGMAGDKGA
+583 IYNQDFGGMAGDKGTF
-598 YSKSTIRTIGER
+598 SKSTIRTIGER

-621 VFEAGWLHHSEGSSR
+621 VFEAGLLHHTGGSSR

-649 GFEFAGMGPRQRSI
+649 GFEFAGMGPRQRD
-663 NGVINDPLGGNKYTV
+663 GTINDSLGGNKYTV

-707 DTGATV
+707 DTGASG
-713 TNQDDRLEY
+713 NGLFY
-722 DNGSWRHVVGAT
+722 DNGAWRHVVGAT

-746 DFTRALKKETHDVER
+746 DFTRALKKETHDEER

>member
-1 MGSIRRLLILST
+1 MGSIRRLLILPT
-13 LSLCLF
+13 LSLCLI

-542 GVGSIIEAEANLE
+542 GVGSIIEAEASLE

-663 NGVINDPLGGNKYTV
+663 NGVINDPLGGSKYTV

>member
-1 MGSIRRLLILST
+1 MGSIRHFLILTT

-19 VMSGVQGAMAQDF
+19 VTSGVQGAMAQDF
-32 SFSRIDVEGNKR
+32 SFSRIDVDGNKR

-57 TDQVFGADDLNRA
+57 TDQMFGADDLNRA

-80 ESVEVVPNGNRLII
+80 ESVEVVPNGNRLVIK
-94 NVNEFPTVNKIA
+94 VNEFPTVNKIA

-117 LKSIIGLQP
+117 LRALVGMQP
-126 RRVFNPDKVDA
+126 RRVFNPDKVDT
-137 DRAAIVQVYADQGR
+137 DRAAIAQFYADQGR

-172 EIFEGGL
+172 EIFEGGVI
-179 TEIERIGIVGNK
+179 EIERIGIVGNK

-206 AGFLRLFVRRDTF
+206 AGLLRLFVRRDTF
-219 LADRIDFDERLL
+219 LTDRIEFDKRLL
-231 TDFYNARGYIDFK
+231 TDFYNARGYIDFQ

-271 RFGDVTLI
+271 RFGDVTLA
-279 SERSDIDVEDFQIAV
+279 SKRSDIDVEDFQIAI

-363 TTTLD
+363 TTTMD

-393 RIRALGLFG
+393 RIRALGFFG

-412 QPGQIIVDVEVEEQ
+412 QPGQIIVDFEVEEQ

-448 YSERNF
+448 YAERNF

-463 AIRSGVDNQSY
+463 AIRTGIDNQSY
-474 EFNFT
+474 EFDFT

-484 NPELRFNLG
+484 SPELRFNLG

-505 YDTNSLDITPSL
+505 YDTRNFDITPSL
-517 SFPISDYSRLSV
+517 SFPLSEYSRLSV
-529 RGNISATQMLNAS
+529 RGNVSATEMLNP
-542 GVGSIIEAEANLE
+542 GTVGSIVEDEITRGRL
-555 RVDDAGFGFTY
+555 DDAGFGFTY

-583 IYNQDFGGMAGDKGA
+583 IYNQDFGGMAGDKGTF
-598 YSKSTIRTIGER
+598 SKSTIRTIGER

-621 VFEAGWLHHSEGSSR
+621 VLEAGLLHHTGGSSR

-649 GFEFAGMGPRQRSI
+649 GFEFAGMGPRQRD
-663 NGVINDPLGGNKYTV
+663 GTINDALGGNKYTV
-678 AKFEVD
+678 AKFEMD

-707 DTGATV
+707 DTGASG
-713 TNQDDRLEY
+713 NRLLY
-722 DNGSWRHVVGAT
+722 DNGAWRHVVGAT

-746 DFTRALKKETHDVER
+746 DFTRALKKETHDEER

>member
-1 MGSIRRLLILST
+1 MGSIRHFLILST

-19 VMSGVQGAMAQDF
+19 VTSGVHGAMAQDF
-32 SFSRIDVEGNKR
+32 SFSRIDVDGNKR

-49 IITYSGLA
+49 IITYSGLV

-80 ESVEVVPNGNRLII
+80 ESVEVVPNGNRLVIK
-94 NVNEFPTVNKIA
+94 VNEFPTVNKIA

-112 VNDNT
+112 INDTT
-117 LKSIIGLQP
+117 LRAVVGMQP
-126 RRVFNPDKVDA
+126 RRVFNPDKVDT
-137 DRAAIVQVYADQGR
+137 DRAAIAQVYADQGR

-172 EIFEGGL
+172 EIFEGAV

-219 LADRIDFDERLL
+219 LTDRIEFDKRLL
-231 TDFYNARGYIDFK
+231 TDFYNARGYIDFQI
-244 VNDVNAELTE
+244 NDVNAELTE

-271 RFGDVTLI
+271 RFGDVTLT
-279 SERSDIDVEDFQIAV
+279 SERSDIDVKDFKIAI
-294 SAETGD
+294 SAENGD

-393 RIRALGLFG
+393 RIRVLDFFG
-402 NAGVNAREGT
+402 NAGVNARAGT
-412 QPGQIIVDVEVEEQ
+412 QPGQIIVDVEVEER

-454 LGRGQALSF
+454 LGRGQTLSF
-463 AIRSGVDNQSY
+463 AIRSGIDNQSY

-484 NPELRFNLG
+484 NPELGFNLG

-505 YDTNSLDITPSL
+505 YDTRNLDITPSL
-517 SFPISDYSRLSV
+517 SFPLSEYSRLSV
-529 RGNISATQMLNAS
+529 RGNVSATEMLNP
-542 GVGSIIEAEANLE
+542 GTVGSIVENEITRGRLDN
-555 RVDDAGFGFTY
+555 AGFGFTY

-583 IYNQDFGGMAGDKGA
+583 IYNQDFGGIAGDKGA
-598 YSKSTIRTIGER
+598 FSKSTIRTIGER
-610 AIMNEDVVLRG
+610 AIMNDDVVLRG
-621 VFEAGWLHHSEGSSR
+621 VLEAGLLHHTGGSSR

-649 GFEFAGMGPRQRSI
+649 GFEFAGMGPRQRD
-663 NGVINDPLGGNKYTV
+663 GTINDALGGNKYTV

-707 DTGATV
+707 DTGAKG
-713 TNQDDRLEY
+713 DELLY
-722 DNGSWRHVVGAT
+722 DNGAWRHVVGAT

-746 DFTRALKKETHDVER
+746 DFTRALKKETQDEER
-761 TFDMSIATRF
+761 TFDVSIATRF

>member
-1 MGSIRRLLILST
+1 M
-13 LSLCLF
+13 
-19 VMSGVQGAMAQDF
+19 
-32 SFSRIDVEGNKR
+32 
-44 IETST
+44 
-49 IITYSGLA
+49 
-57 TDQVFGADDLNRA
+57 
-70 YQNILASGLF
+70 
-80 ESVEVVPNGNRLII
+80 
-94 NVNEFPTVNKIA
+94 
-106 FEGNRR
+106 
-112 VNDNT
+112 
-117 LKSIIGLQP
+117 
-126 RRVFNPDKVDA
+126 
-137 DRAAIVQVYADQGR
+137 
-151 LAARVTPKIIRRSD
+151 
-165 NRVDVIF
+165 
-172 EIFEGGL
+172 
-179 TEIERIGIVGNK
+179 
-191 VFSDRRLRRVLDTKQ
+191 FSDRRLRRILDTKQ
-206 AGFLRLFVRRDTF
+206 AGFLRLFLRRDTF
-219 LADRIDFDERLL
+219 LADRIEFDKRLL
-231 TDFYNARGYIDFK
+231 TDFYNARGYIDFE

-263 NVREGQMF
+263 NVREGQKF
-271 RFGDVTLI
+271 RFGEVSLT
-279 SERSDIDVEDFQIAV
+279 SQRSDIDVEEFKIAI

-324 FVRVTPRVT
+324 FVRVTQRVT
-333 RNDADLTLDVEFVLE
+333 RNEADLTLDVEFVLE

-363 TTTLD
+363 TATLD

-383 NPRLIREAAE
+383 NPRLVREAAE
-393 RIRALGLFG
+393 RIRALGFFG

-440 NGFGVVID
+440 TGFGVVID

-463 AIRSGVDNQSY
+463 AIRSGIDNQSY

-505 YDTNSLDITPSL
+505 YDTRKFNITPSL
-517 SFPISDYSRLSV
+517 SFPLSEYSRLSV
-529 RGNISATQMLNAS
+529 RGNVSATEMLNP
-542 GVGSIIEAEANLE
+542 GNIGTIIAAEVARGRL
-555 RVDDAGFGFTY
+555 DDAGFGFTY

-583 IYNQDFGGMAGDKGA
+583 IYNQDFGGMAGDKGT

-610 AIMNEDVVLRG
+610 AILNEDVILRG
-621 VFEAGWLHHSEGSSR
+621 SIEAGLLHHTDGNSR

-649 GFEFAGMGPRQRSI
+649 GFEFAGMGPRQRV
-663 NGVINDPLGGNKYTV
+663 GTINDALGGNKYAV

-707 DTGATV
+707 DTGAGG
-713 TNQDDRLEY
+713 DDLFYNE
-722 DNGSWRHVVGAT
+722 GAWRHVVGAT

-746 DFTRALKKETHDVER
+746 DFTRALKKETNDEER

>member
-1 MGSIRRLLILST
+1 MGSIRHFLILST

-19 VMSGVQGAMAQDF
+19 VTSGVQGAMAQDF
-32 SFSRIDVEGNKR
+32 SFSRIDVDGNKR

-80 ESVEVVPNGNRLII
+80 ESVEVVPNGNRLVIK
-94 NVNEFPTVNKIA
+94 VNEFPTVNKIA

-117 LKSIIGLQP
+117 LKSIVGLQP

-137 DRAAIVQVYADQGR
+137 DRAAIAQVYADQGR
-151 LAARVTPKIIRRSD
+151 LAARVSPKIIRRSD

-219 LADRIDFDERLL
+219 LTDRIEFDKRLL
-231 TDFYNARGYIDFK
+231 KDFYNARGYIDFQI
-244 VNDVNAELTE
+244 NDVNAELTE

-271 RFGDVTLI
+271 RFGDVKLT
-279 SERSDIDVEDFQIAV
+279 SERSDIDVEDFKIAI
-294 SAETGD
+294 SAETGN

-393 RIRALGLFG
+393 RIRALGFFG
-402 NAGVNAREGT
+402 NAGVNARGGT

-463 AIRSGVDNQSY
+463 ALRSGIDNQSY

-484 NPELRFNLG
+484 NPEVRFNLG
-493 LSYGETDNQGAA
+493 LLYGETDNQGAA
-505 YDTNSLDITPSL
+505 YDTRNSDITPSL
-517 SFPISDYSRLSV
+517 SFPLSEYSRLSV
-529 RGNISATQMLNAS
+529 RGNVSATEMLNP
-542 GVGSIIEAEANLE
+542 GTVGSIVEDEITRGRL
-555 RVDDAGFGFTY
+555 DDAGFGFTY

-583 IYNQDFGGMAGDKGA
+583 IYNQDFGGMAGDKGTF
-598 YSKSTIRTIGER
+598 SKSTIRTIGER

-621 VFEAGWLHHSEGSSR
+621 VLEAGLLHHTGGSSR

-649 GFEFAGMGPRQRSI
+649 GFEFAGMGPRQRE
-663 NGVINDPLGGNKYTV
+663 GTINDALGGNKYTV

-707 DTGATV
+707 DTGASG
-713 TNQDDRLEY
+713 NGLLYDD
-722 DNGSWRHVVGAT
+722 GAWRHVVGAT

-746 DFTRALKKETHDVER
+746 DFTRALKKETHDEER

>member
-1 MGSIRRLLILST
+1 MGSIRHFLILST

-19 VMSGVQGAMAQDF
+19 VTSGVHGAMAQDF
-32 SFSRIDVEGNKR
+32 SFSRIDVDGNKR

-49 IITYSGLA
+49 IITYSGLV

-80 ESVEVVPNGNRLII
+80 ESVEVVPNGNRLVIK
-94 NVNEFPTVNKIA
+94 VNEFPTVNKIA

-112 VNDNT
+112 INDTT
-117 LKSIIGLQP
+117 LRAVVGMQP
-126 RRVFNPDKVDA
+126 RRVFNPDKVDT
-137 DRAAIVQVYADQGR
+137 DRAAIAQVYADQGR

-172 EIFEGGL
+172 EIFEGAV

-219 LADRIDFDERLL
+219 LTDRIEFDKRLL
-231 TDFYNARGYIDFK
+231 TDFYNARGYIDFQI
-244 VNDVNAELTE
+244 NDVNAELTE

-271 RFGDVTLI
+271 RFGDVTLT
-279 SERSDIDVEDFQIAV
+279 SERSDIDVKDFKIAI
-294 SAETGD
+294 SAENGD

-393 RIRALGLFG
+393 RIRVLDFFG
-402 NAGVNAREGT
+402 NAGVNARAGT
-412 QPGQIIVDVEVEEQ
+412 QPGQIIVDVEVEER

-454 LGRGQALSF
+454 LGRGQTLSF
-463 AIRSGVDNQSY
+463 AIRSGIDNQSY

-484 NPELRFNLG
+484 NPELGFNLG

-505 YDTNSLDITPSL
+505 YDTRNLDITPSL
-517 SFPISDYSRLSV
+517 SFPLSEYSRLSV
-529 RGNISATQMLNAS
+529 RGNVSATEMLNP
-542 GVGSIIEAEANLE
+542 GTVGSIVENEITRGRLDN
-555 RVDDAGFGFTY
+555 AGFGFTY

-583 IYNQDFGGMAGDKGA
+583 IYNQDFGGIAGDKGA
-598 YSKSTIRTIGER
+598 FSKSTIRTIGER
-610 AIMNEDVVLRG
+610 AIMNDDVVLRG
-621 VFEAGWLHHSEGSSR
+621 VLEAGLLHHTGGSSR

-649 GFEFAGMGPRQRSI
+649 GFEFAGMGPRQRD
-663 NGVINDPLGGNKYTV
+663 GTINDALGGNKYTV

-684 FPLGLPEEYGM
+684 FPLGLLEEYGM

-707 DTGATV
+707 DTGAKG
-713 TNQDDRLEY
+713 DELLY
-722 DNGSWRHVVGAT
+722 DNGAWRHVLGAT

-746 DFTRALKKETHDVER
+746 DFTRALKKETQDEER
-761 TFDMSIATRF
+761 TFDVSIATRF

>member
-1 MGSIRRLLILST
+1 MGSIRHFLILST

-19 VMSGVQGAMAQDF
+19 VTSGVHGAMAQDF
-32 SFSRIDVEGNKR
+32 SFSRIDVDGNKR

-49 IITYSGLA
+49 IITYSGLV

-80 ESVEVVPNGNRLII
+80 ESVEVVPNGNRLVIK
-94 NVNEFPTVNKIA
+94 VNEFPTVNKIA

-112 VNDNT
+112 INDTT
-117 LKSIIGLQP
+117 LRAVVGMQP
-126 RRVFNPDKVDA
+126 RRVFNPDKVDT
-137 DRAAIVQVYADQGR
+137 DRAAIAQVYADQGR

-172 EIFEGGL
+172 EIFEGAV

-219 LADRIDFDERLL
+219 LTDRIEFDKRLL
-231 TDFYNARGYIDFK
+231 TDFYNARGYIDFQI
-244 VNDVNAELTE
+244 NDVNAELTE

-271 RFGDVTLI
+271 RFGDVTLT
-279 SERSDIDVEDFQIAV
+279 SERSDIDVKDFKIAI

-393 RIRALGLFG
+393 RIRVLDFFG
-402 NAGVNAREGT
+402 NAGVNARAGT

-454 LGRGQALSF
+454 LGRGQTLSF
-463 AIRSGVDNQSY
+463 AIRSGIDNQSY

-484 NPELRFNLG
+484 NPELGFNLG

-505 YDTNSLDITPSL
+505 YDTRNLDITPSL
-517 SFPISDYSRLSV
+517 SFPLSEYSRLSV
-529 RGNISATQMLNAS
+529 RGNVSATEMLNP
-542 GVGSIIEAEANLE
+542 GTVGSIVENEITRGRLDN
-555 RVDDAGFGFTY
+555 AGFGFTY

-583 IYNQDFGGMAGDKGA
+583 IYNQDFGGIAGDKGA
-598 YSKSTIRTIGER
+598 FSKSTIRTIGER
-610 AIMNEDVVLRG
+610 AIMNDDVVLRG
-621 VFEAGWLHHSEGSSR
+621 VLEAGLLHHTGGSSR

-649 GFEFAGMGPRQRSI
+649 GFEFAGMGPRQRD
-663 NGVINDPLGGNKYTV
+663 GTINDALGGNKYTV

-684 FPLGLPEEYGM
+684 FPLGLLEEYGM

-707 DTGATV
+707 DTGAKG
-713 TNQDDRLEY
+713 DELLY
-722 DNGSWRHVVGAT
+722 DNGAWRHVVGAT

-746 DFTRALKKETHDVER
+746 DFTRALKKETQDEER

>member
-1 MGSIRRLLILST
+1 MGSIRYFLFLTILSIC
-13 LSLCLF
+13 LSITTGAKF
-19 VMSGVQGAMAQDF
+19 VQAQDF
-32 SFSRIDVEGNKR
+32 SFSRIDVDGNKR

-70 YQNILASGLF
+70 YQKILASGLF
-80 ESVEVVPNGNRLII
+80 ESVEVVPSGNRLVIK
-94 NVNEFPTVNKIA
+94 VDEFPTVNQIA

-112 VNDNT
+112 VNDST
-117 LKSIIGLQP
+117 LKSIVGLQP

-137 DRAAIVQVYADQGR
+137 DRAAIAQVYADQGR
-151 LAARVTPKIIRRSD
+151 LAARVSPKIIRRSD

-179 TEIERIGIVGNK
+179 TEIERVGIVGNK
-191 VFSDRRLRRVLDTKQ
+191 VFSDRRLRRILDTKQ

-219 LADRIDFDERLL
+219 LADRIEFDKRLL
-231 TDFYNARGYIDFK
+231 TDFYNARGYIDFE

-263 NVREGQMF
+263 NVREGQKF
-271 RFGDVTLI
+271 RFGEVSLT
-279 SERSDIDVEDFQIAV
+279 SQRSDIDVEEFKIAI

-363 TTTLD
+363 TATLD

-383 NPRLIREAAE
+383 NPRLVREAAE
-393 RIRALGLFG
+393 RIRALGFFG

-440 NGFGVVID
+440 TGFGVVID

-463 AIRSGVDNQSY
+463 AIRSGIDNQSY

-505 YDTNSLDITPSL
+505 YDTRKFNITPSL
-517 SFPISDYSRLSV
+517 SFPLSEYSRLFV
-529 RGNISATQMLNAS
+529 RGNVSATEMLNP
-542 GVGSIIEAEANLE
+542 GNIGTIIAAEVARGRL
-555 RVDDAGFGFTY
+555 DDAGFGFTY

-583 IYNQDFGGMAGDKGA
+583 IYNQDFGGMAGDKGT

-610 AIMNEDVVLRG
+610 AILNEDVILRG
-621 VFEAGWLHHSEGSSR
+621 SIEAGLLHHTDGNSR

-649 GFEFAGMGPRQRSI
+649 GFEFAGMGPRQRV
-663 NGVINDPLGGNKYTV
+663 GTINDALGGNKYAV

-707 DTGATV
+707 DTGAGG
-713 TNQDDRLEY
+713 DDLFYNE
-722 DNGSWRHVVGAT
+722 GAWRHVVGAT

-746 DFTRALKKETHDVER
+746 DFTRALKKETNDEER

>member
-1 MGSIRRLLILST
+1 MGSIRHFLILST

-19 VMSGVQGAMAQDF
+19 VTSGVHGAMAQDF
-32 SFSRIDVEGNKR
+32 SFSRIDVDGNKR

-49 IITYSGLA
+49 IITYSGLV

-80 ESVEVVPNGNRLII
+80 ESVEVVPNGNRLVIK
-94 NVNEFPTVNKIA
+94 VNEFPTVNKIV

-112 VNDNT
+112 INDTT
-117 LKSIIGLQP
+117 LRAVVGMQP
-126 RRVFNPDKVDA
+126 RRVFNPDKVDT
-137 DRAAIVQVYADQGR
+137 DRAAIAQVYADQGR

-172 EIFEGGL
+172 EIFEGAV

-219 LADRIDFDERLL
+219 LTDRIEFDKRLL
-231 TDFYNARGYIDFK
+231 TDFYNARGYIDFQI
-244 VNDVNAELTE
+244 NDVNAELTE

-271 RFGDVTLI
+271 RFGDVTLT
-279 SERSDIDVEDFQIAV
+279 SERSDIDVKDFKIAI

-393 RIRALGLFG
+393 RIRVLDFFG
-402 NAGVNAREGT
+402 NAGVNARAGT
-412 QPGQIIVDVEVEEQ
+412 QPGQIIVDVEVEER

-454 LGRGQALSF
+454 LGRGQTLSF
-463 AIRSGVDNQSY
+463 AIRSGIDNQSY

-484 NPELRFNLG
+484 NPELGFNLG

-505 YDTNSLDITPSL
+505 YDTRNLDITPSL
-517 SFPISDYSRLSV
+517 SFPLSEYSRLSV
-529 RGNISATQMLNAS
+529 RGNVSATEMLNP
-542 GVGSIIEAEANLE
+542 GTVGSIVENEITRGRLDN
-555 RVDDAGFGFTY
+555 AGFGFTY

-583 IYNQDFGGMAGDKGA
+583 IYNQDFGGIAGDKGA
-598 YSKSTIRTIGER
+598 FSKSTIRTIGER
-610 AIMNEDVVLRG
+610 AIMNDDVVLRG
-621 VFEAGWLHHSEGSSR
+621 VLEAGLLHHTGGSSR

-649 GFEFAGMGPRQRSI
+649 GFEFAGMGPRQRD
-663 NGVINDPLGGNKYTV
+663 GTINDALGGNKYTV

-707 DTGATV
+707 DTGAKG
-713 TNQDDRLEY
+713 DELLY
-722 DNGSWRHVVGAT
+722 DNGAWRHVVGAT

-746 DFTRALKKETHDVER
+746 DFTRALKKETQDEER
-761 TFDMSIATRF
+761 TFDVSIATRF

>member
-1 MGSIRRLLILST
+1 MGSIRHFLILST

-19 VMSGVQGAMAQDF
+19 VTSGVHGAMAQDF
-32 SFSRIDVEGNKR
+32 SFSRIDVDGNKR

-49 IITYSGLA
+49 IITYSGLV

-80 ESVEVVPNGNRLII
+80 ESVEVVPNGNRLVIK
-94 NVNEFPTVNKIA
+94 VNEFPTVNKIA

-112 VNDNT
+112 INDTT
-117 LKSIIGLQP
+117 LRAVVGMQP
-126 RRVFNPDKVDA
+126 RRVFNPDKVDT
-137 DRAAIVQVYADQGR
+137 DRAAIAQVYADQGR

-172 EIFEGGL
+172 EIFEGAV

-219 LADRIDFDERLL
+219 LTDRIEFDKRLL
-231 TDFYNARGYIDFK
+231 TDFYNARGYIDFQI
-244 VNDVNAELTE
+244 NDVNAELTE

-271 RFGDVTLI
+271 RFGDVTLT
-279 SERSDIDVEDFQIAV
+279 SERSDIDVKDFKIAI

-393 RIRALGLFG
+393 RIRVLDFFG
-402 NAGVNAREGT
+402 NAGVNARAGT

-454 LGRGQALSF
+454 LGRGQTLSF
-463 AIRSGVDNQSY
+463 AIRSGIDNQSY

-484 NPELRFNLG
+484 NPELGFNLG

-505 YDTNSLDITPSL
+505 YDTRNLDITPSL
-517 SFPISDYSRLSV
+517 SFPLSEYSRLSV
-529 RGNISATQMLNAS
+529 RGNVSATEMLNP
-542 GVGSIIEAEANLE
+542 GTVGSIVENEITRGRLDN
-555 RVDDAGFGFTY
+555 AGFGFTY

-583 IYNQDFGGMAGDKGA
+583 IYNQDFGGIAGDKGA
-598 YSKSTIRTIGER
+598 FSKSTIRTIGER
-610 AIMNEDVVLRG
+610 AIMNDDVVLRG
-621 VFEAGWLHHSEGSSR
+621 VLEAGLLHHTGGSSR

-649 GFEFAGMGPRQRSI
+649 GFEFAGMGPRQRD
-663 NGVINDPLGGNKYTV
+663 GTINDALGGNKYTV

-707 DTGATV
+707 DTGAKG
-713 TNQDDRLEY
+713 DELLY
-722 DNGSWRHVVGAT
+722 DNGAWRHVLGAT

-746 DFTRALKKETHDVER
+746 DFTRALKKETQDEER
-761 TFDMSIATRF
+761 TFDVSIATRF

>member
-1 MGSIRRLLILST
+1 MGSIRHFLILST

-19 VMSGVQGAMAQDF
+19 VTSGVHGAMAQDF
-32 SFSRIDVEGNKR
+32 SFSRIDVDGNKR

-49 IITYSGLA
+49 IITYSGLV

-80 ESVEVVPNGNRLII
+80 ESVEVVPNGNRLVIK
-94 NVNEFPTVNKIA
+94 VNEFPTVNKIA

-112 VNDNT
+112 INDTT
-117 LKSIIGLQP
+117 LRAVVGMQP
-126 RRVFNPDKVDA
+126 RRVFNPDKVDT
-137 DRAAIVQVYADQGR
+137 DRAAIAQVYADQGR

-172 EIFEGGL
+172 EIFEGAV

-219 LADRIDFDERLL
+219 LTDRIEFDKRLL
-231 TDFYNARGYIDFK
+231 TDFYNARGYIDFQI
-244 VNDVNAELTE
+244 NDVNAELTE

-271 RFGDVTLI
+271 RFGDVTLT
-279 SERSDIDVEDFQIAV
+279 SERSDIDVKDFKIAI

-393 RIRALGLFG
+393 RIRVLDFFG
-402 NAGVNAREGT
+402 NAGVNARAGT

-454 LGRGQALSF
+454 LGRGQTLSF
-463 AIRSGVDNQSY
+463 AIRSGIDNQSY

-484 NPELRFNLG
+484 NPELGFNLG

-505 YDTNSLDITPSL
+505 YDTRNLDITPSL
-517 SFPISDYSRLSV
+517 SFPLSEYSRLSV
-529 RGNISATQMLNAS
+529 RGNVSATEMLNP
-542 GVGSIIEAEANLE
+542 GTVGSIVENEITRGRLDN
-555 RVDDAGFGFTY
+555 AGFGFTY

-583 IYNQDFGGMAGDKGA
+583 IYNQDFGGIAGDKGA
-598 YSKSTIRTIGER
+598 FSKSTIRTIGER
-610 AIMNEDVVLRG
+610 AIMNDDVVLRG
-621 VFEAGWLHHSEGSSR
+621 VLEAGLLHHTGGSSR

-649 GFEFAGMGPRQRSI
+649 GFEFAGMGPRQRD
-663 NGVINDPLGGNKYTV
+663 GTINDALGGNKYTV

-707 DTGATV
+707 DTGAKG
-713 TNQDDRLEY
+713 DELLY
-722 DNGSWRHVVGAT
+722 DNGAWRHVVGAT

-746 DFTRALKKETHDVER
+746 DFTRALKKETQDEER

>member
-1 MGSIRRLLILST
+1 MGSIRRFLILST
-13 LSLCLF
+13 LSLCLC
-19 VMSGVQGAMAQDF
+19 VTSGVQGAMAQDF
-32 SFSRIDVEGNKR
+32 SFSRIDVDGNKR

-57 TDQVFGADDLNRA
+57 TDQMFGADDLNRA

-80 ESVEVVPNGNRLII
+80 ESVEVVPNGNRLVIK
-94 NVNEFPTVNKIA
+94 VNEFPTVNKIA

-117 LKSIIGLQP
+117 LRALVGMQP
-126 RRVFNPDKVDA
+126 RRVFNPDKVDT
-137 DRAAIVQVYADQGR
+137 DRAAIAQFYADQGR

-172 EIFEGGL
+172 EIFEGGVI
-179 TEIERIGIVGNK
+179 EIERIGIVGNK

-206 AGFLRLFVRRDTF
+206 AGLLRLFVRRDTF
-219 LADRIDFDERLL
+219 LTDRIEFDKRLL
-231 TDFYNARGYIDFK
+231 TDFYNARGYIDFQ

-271 RFGDVTLI
+271 RFGDVTLA
-279 SERSDIDVEDFQIAV
+279 SKRSDIDVEDFQIAI

-363 TTTLD
+363 TTTMD

-393 RIRALGLFG
+393 RVRALGFFG

-412 QPGQIIVDVEVEEQ
+412 QPGQIIVDFEVEEQ

-448 YSERNF
+448 YAERNF

-463 AIRSGVDNQSY
+463 AIRTGIDNQSY
-474 EFNFT
+474 EFDFT

-484 NPELRFNLG
+484 SPELRFNLG

-505 YDTNSLDITPSL
+505 YDTRNFDITPSL
-517 SFPISDYSRLSV
+517 SFPLSEYSRLSV
-529 RGNISATQMLNAS
+529 RGNVSATEMLNP
-542 GVGSIIEAEANLE
+542 GTVGSIVEDEITRGRL
-555 RVDDAGFGFTY
+555 DDAGFGFTY

-583 IYNQDFGGMAGDKGA
+583 IYNQDFGGMAGDKGTF
-598 YSKSTIRTIGER
+598 SKSTIRTIGER

-621 VFEAGWLHHSEGSSR
+621 VLEAGLLHHTGGSSR

-649 GFEFAGMGPRQRSI
+649 GFEFAGMGPRQRD
-663 NGVINDPLGGNKYTV
+663 GTINDALGGNKYTV
-678 AKFEVD
+678 AKFEMD

-695 SGGAFYHAGNLW
+695 SGGAFYQAGNLW
-707 DTGATV
+707 DTGASG
-713 TNQDDRLEY
+713 NGLLY
-722 DNGSWRHVVGAT
+722 DNGAWRQVVGAT

-746 DFTRALKKETHDVER
+746 DFTRALKKETHDEER

>member
-1 MGSIRRLLILST
+1 MGSIRRFLILST
-13 LSLCLF
+13 LSLCLC
-19 VMSGVQGAMAQDF
+19 VTSGVQGAMAQDF
-32 SFSRIDVEGNKR
+32 SFSRIDVDGNKR

-57 TDQVFGADDLNRA
+57 TDQMFGADDLNRA

-80 ESVEVVPNGNRLII
+80 ESVEVVPNGNRLVIK
-94 NVNEFPTVNKIA
+94 VNEFPTVNKIA

-117 LKSIIGLQP
+117 LRALVGMQP
-126 RRVFNPDKVDA
+126 RRVFNPDKVDT
-137 DRAAIVQVYADQGR
+137 DRAAIAQFYADQGR

-172 EIFEGGL
+172 EIFEGGVI
-179 TEIERIGIVGNK
+179 EIERIGIVGNK

-206 AGFLRLFVRRDTF
+206 AGLLRLFVRRDTF
-219 LADRIDFDERLL
+219 LTDRIEFDKRLL
-231 TDFYNARGYIDFK
+231 TDFYNARGYIDFQ

-271 RFGDVTLI
+271 RFGDVTLA
-279 SERSDIDVEDFQIAV
+279 SKRSDIDVEDFQIAI

-363 TTTLD
+363 TTTMD

-393 RIRALGLFG
+393 RVRALGFFG

-412 QPGQIIVDVEVEEQ
+412 QPGQIIVDFEVEEQ

-448 YSERNF
+448 YAERNF

-463 AIRSGVDNQSY
+463 AIRTGIDNQSY
-474 EFNFT
+474 EFDFT

-484 NPELRFNLG
+484 SPELRFNLG

-505 YDTNSLDITPSL
+505 YDTRNFDITPSL
-517 SFPISDYSRLSV
+517 SFPLSEYSRLSV
-529 RGNISATQMLNAS
+529 RGNVSATEMLNP
-542 GVGSIIEAEANLE
+542 GTVGSIVEDEITRGRL
-555 RVDDAGFGFTY
+555 DDAGFGFTY

-583 IYNQDFGGMAGDKGA
+583 IYNQDFGGMAGDKGTF
-598 YSKSTIRTIGER
+598 SKSTIRTIGER

-621 VFEAGWLHHSEGSSR
+621 VLEAGLLHHTGGSSR

-649 GFEFAGMGPRQRSI
+649 GFEFAGMGPRQRD
-663 NGVINDPLGGNKYTV
+663 GTINDALGGNKYTV
-678 AKFEVD
+678 AKFEMD

-707 DTGATV
+707 DTGASG
-713 TNQDDRLEY
+713 NGLLY
-722 DNGSWRHVVGAT
+722 DNGAWRQVVGAT

-746 DFTRALKKETHDVER
+746 DFTRALKKETHDEER